1 MSELMGSKKLS
12 KRKKDLNTIYISE
25 RMQETLRNIS
35 RCPLTEVVAPMGY
48 GKTTAIGWYLKNRAE
63 AENAEI
69 IRISIYSDNRQ
80 IFWKSTRKAFA
91 DAGFPL
97 LSEYEFPLELSDSV
111 ILAEDI
117 CSMFDADRAYYV
129 FIDDFHLLGS
139 QGVASFL
146 CMIAKKLPDNVHIIV
161 AGRSRFL
168 QNSDIVQ
175 FGRRLHEIN
184 ADQFRLNY
192 TELSV
197 YAGKCGIS
205 LSDSQLDKLMNLSE
219 GWFSAVYIQLRSM
232 EEYGDMTGDM
242 LDIYEMFNSAL
253 IEPLEAEVREF
264 LAVMS
269 LADEFSLEMAEYI
282 TQNDNSK
289 ELIRGLTESNAFV
302 RRLSDGVSYRFHHML
317 KTCAGRIFSQYDKS
331 VQNMYI
337 DRCGRWHEQRY
348 EYIRAMMFYERSGN
362 CRAWLGVVAEDAGVM
377 LAGLNPSEVTETL
390 QNCTADELKENKY
403 AVLVLMRRLFSWGN
417 IPKMLE
423 LKALLAEAAETDAA
437 LTEEQ
442 KNNLLGEC
450 DLIMSFLCYNDIEG
464 MSRLHQSACS
474 KMTHMAQS
482 IKTYGSFT
490 FGSPSV
496 LMMFHRT
503 AGNMKQE
510 VAVMER
516 SMPFYYRL
524 TDEHGAGAELVM
536 SAEEAFMRGEFT
548 TVGVLLAKAEYKAAE
563 KHQNYLLQC
572 CDFIRLRKSLFDG
585 SEHICC
591 DSSEIKTHHD
601 TMLMLVN
608 DSVRAYYYALAC
620 VCEHIPERFA
630 EHHTESANILN
641 PAVPMMQM
649 IENQVYLAQ
658 GSFETVIARSE
669 RLMEMCRRL
678 NYALVGIHIQ
688 IQTAAAY
695 AMLGIRDEASLILG
709 AALKDL
715 EADRCIIPVAEN
727 YRYIR
732 ELVIELNHS
741 DFAEQIERLGEKF
754 EANCTAIRN
763 QIYGRDAID
772 GLTEREMQMAKM
784 VSEHMSNREIAAEL
798 FLSEGTVK
806 QYVNRIYSKLA
817 IEGDYKTKRKRL
829 AEIIRPKANY
839 NDN

>member
-1 MSELMGSKKLS
+1 MS

-25 RMQETLRNIS
+25 RMQEALRNIS
-35 RCPLTEVVAPMGY
+35 RCPITEVVAPMGY
-48 GKTTAIGWYLKNRAE
+48 GKTTAVNWYLRERAQAE
-63 AENAEI
+63 AASV
-69 IRISIYSDNRQ
+69 IRISIYSDSRQ
-80 IFWKSTRKAFA
+80 IFWKSTQKAFA
-91 DAGFPL
+91 DAGFSL
-97 LSEYEFPLELSDSV
+97 LLQYEFPSELSESV
-111 ILAEDI
+111 MLAEDI
-117 CSMFDADRAYYV
+117 CSMFDADRSCYI
-129 FIDDFHLLGS
+129 FIDDFHLLNS
-139 QGVASFL
+139 RGVTSFL
-146 CMIAKKLPDNVHIIV
+146 CMIAKMLPENVHIIA

-168 QNSDIVQ
+168 ENSDIVQ
-175 FGRRLHEIN
+175 LGRRLHQIN

-197 YAGKCGIS
+197 YTGKCGIA
-205 LSDSQLDKLMNLSE
+205 LSDLQLDKLMNLSE

-289 ELIRGLTESNAFV
+289 ELLRGLTESNAFV
-302 RRLSDGVSYRFHHML
+302 RRLSDGVNYRFHHML

-337 DRCGRWHEQRY
+337 DRLGRWHEQRS

-362 CRAWLGVVAEDAGVM
+362 HRAWLGVVAEDAGVL
-377 LAGLNPSEVTETL
+377 LAGLSPSDVMKTL
-390 QNCTADELKENKY
+390 QSCTADELKGNPY

-423 LKALLAEAAETDAA
+423 LKTLLAEAAENDTA

-474 KMTHMAQS
+474 KMTHTAKS

-510 VAVMER
+510 VAVMEKA
-516 SMPFYYRL
+516 MPFYYRL
-524 TDEHGAGAELVM
+524 TDEHGAGAELAM
-536 SAEEAFMRGEFT
+536 GAEAAFTRGEFAAA
-548 TVGVLLAKAEYKAAE
+548 GVMLAKAEYRAAE

-572 CDFIRLRKSLFDG
+572 CNFIRSRKSLFDS
-585 SEHICC
+585 SEYICC
-591 DSSEIKTHHD
+591 ESGEIKKHHD

-608 DSVRAYYYALAC
+608 DSVRAYYYALAGIC
-620 VCEHIPERFA
+620 DHIPERFA
-630 EHHTESANILN
+630 EHQIESANILN

-669 RLMEMCRRL
+669 RLMEMCQRL

-695 AMLGIRDEASLILG
+695 AMLGIRDEASLILE

-715 EADRCIIPVAEN
+715 EADGCIIPAAES
-727 YRYIR
+727 YRYIG
-732 ELVIELNHS
+732 ELVRELNHS

-754 EANCTAIRN
+754 EANCMAIRN
-763 QIYGRDAID
+763 RIYGSKVID
-772 GLTEREMQMAKM
+772 GLTDREMQIAKM
-784 VSEHMSNREIAAEL
+784 VSDHMSNREIAAEL

-829 AEIIRPKANY
+829 AEIIRPKA
-839 NDN
+839 

>member
-1 MSELMGSKKLS
+1 MS

-25 RMQETLRNIS
+25 RMQESLRNIS
-35 RCPLTEVVAPMGY
+35 NCPLTAVVAPMGY
-48 GKTTAIGWYLKNRAE
+48 GKTTAVSWYLREKSLAE
-63 AENAEI
+63 DADV

-80 IFWKSTRKAFA
+80 IFWKSTQKAFA
-91 DAGFPL
+91 IAGFPL
-97 LSEYEFPLELSDSV
+97 LSEYEFPAELSDSV
-111 ILAEDI
+111 MLAEDI
-117 CSMFDADRAYYV
+117 CSMFDTDRACYI

-139 QGVASFL
+139 QGVVSFL
-146 CMIAKKLPDNVHIIV
+146 CMIAKKLPENVHIII

-175 FGRRLHEIN
+175 LGRKLHEIN

-205 LSDSQLDKLMNLSE
+205 MNDSQLDRLMHLSE

-232 EEYGDMTGDM
+232 EEYGDMTGET

-253 IEPLEAEVREF
+253 IDPLEEELREF
-264 LAVMS
+264 IAVMS
-269 LADEFSLEMAEYI
+269 IADEFSLEMAEYI
-282 TQNDNSK
+282 TQNKCSEEFLRK
-289 ELIRGLTESNAFV
+289 LTESNAFV
-302 RRLSDGVSYRFHHML
+302 RKLAGGNGYRFHHML

-331 VQNMYI
+331 VQEKYLNRY
-337 DRCGRWHEQRY
+337 GRWHELRN
-348 EYIRAMMFYERSGN
+348 EYIRAMMFYERIGN
-362 CRAWLGVVAEDAGVM
+362 RRAWLGVVAEDAGVM
-377 LAGLNPSEVTETL
+377 LACLNPSEVIETL
-390 QNCTADELKENKY
+390 QSCTADELKENPY
-403 AVLVLMRRLFSWGN
+403 AILVLMRRLFSWGN

-423 LKALLAEAAETDAA
+423 LKELLTEAVKTDAG
-437 LTEEQ
+437 LTQEQ
-442 KNNLLGEC
+442 RENLLGEC

-474 KMTHMAQS
+474 KMTHTAQS

-503 AGNMKQE
+503 VGNMKQE
-510 VAVMER
+510 VAVMENA
-516 SMPFYYRL
+516 MPFYYKL

-536 SAEEAFMRGEFT
+536 SAEEAFMRGELAAA
-548 TVGVLLAKAEYKAAE
+548 GVLLAKAEYRAAE

-585 SEHICC
+585 SEYVYC
-591 DSSEIKTHHD
+591 DSSEIRKHHD

-608 DSVRAYYYALAC
+608 DSVNSYYYALAGI
-620 VCEHIPERFA
+620 CEHIPDRFA
-630 EHHTESANILN
+630 EHHIESANILN

-669 RLMEMCRRL
+669 KLMEMCRRL
-678 NYALVGIHIQ
+678 NYVLVGIHIQ

-695 AMLGIRDEASLILG
+695 EMLGMRDEASAMLE
-709 AALKDL
+709 AALKESARDW
-715 EADRCIIPVAEN
+715 CIIPAAEN
-727 YRYIR
+727 YRYIGRLVR
-732 ELVIELNHS
+732 EFNHR
-741 DFAEQIERLGEKF
+741 DFADQIEMLGEKF
-754 EANCTAIRN
+754 EANCTDIRN
-763 QIYGRDAID
+763 RICGSDAID
-772 GLTEREMQMAKM
+772 GLTDREMQIAKM
-784 VSEHMSNREIAAEL
+784 AAERMSNREIAAAL

-806 QYVNRIYSKLA
+806 QYVNRIYSKLE
-817 IEGDYKTKRKRL
+817 IEGNYSTRRKQL
-829 AEIIRPKANY
+829 AEIVNKKNQS
-839 NDN
+839 